1 MKIIRWIVGGLI
13 LFFDW
18 LFTPRGIKRNPD
30 EQTEVSKAAAGLT
43 LYQFKACPFCVKVR
57 RETKR
62 LSVPLKTRDAKRDEE
77 AKEELLSGGGKVK
90 VPCLRI
96 QKGDGNVEWLY
107 ESKDIISYLQ
117 QRFPAEEAA

>member
-1 MKIIRWIVGGLI
+1 MASFSSSIGCL
-13 LFFDW
+13 
-18 LFTPRGIKRNPD
+18 PRVEKRNPD

-77 AKEELLSGGGKVK
+77 AKEELLTGGGKVK

-96 QKGDGNVEWLY
+96 QKGDGDVEWMY
-107 ESKDIISYLQ
+107 ESKDIINYLQ